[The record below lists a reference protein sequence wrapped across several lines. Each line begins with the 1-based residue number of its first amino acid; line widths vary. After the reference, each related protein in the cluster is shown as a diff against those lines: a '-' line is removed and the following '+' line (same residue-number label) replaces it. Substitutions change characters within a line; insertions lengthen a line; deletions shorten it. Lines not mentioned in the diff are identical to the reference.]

1 MSIAFQ
7 GTSVSEGICM
17 AKVFVISK
25 KPIHIPNEPAGDT
38 EAEIRKF
45 RNVVKTA
52 LEELHNL
59 YEKTLLEI
67 GREEAEIFDAH
78 QTFLKDEVSVC
89 LPIEELIHGKN
100 YNAAKAI
107 EIQFD
112 SIIEM
117 FSSLDD
123 QLMRERAA
131 DAADMKN
138 MLLHLV
144 LGVPRK
150 QYNLTSDVIILTDD
164 LSPSETVK
172 MNLSHVLGIATR
184 SGGVTSHTSI
194 IANNLGIPAVT
205 GISGWE
211 SMDLSGAIGIL
222 DGVTGILKLFP
233 SEEDILDFRR
243 AKEKNSIFE
252 RELEPFRRKPTE
264 TSDGIYF
271 EIYANIGI
279 PADTENALTNGAEG
293 IGLFRTEFLFMDRGD
308 TPSEEEQLSAYR
320 QVLSIMGDRPVII
333 RTLDVGGDKHLPALG
348 LPKEENPFLGY
359 RAIRVC
365 LDQPNI
371 FKPQLRALLRAGVYG
386 NLHVMFPM
394 VSCLEEFRAAKEQIE
409 EARHELQSEGIPFGE
424 IKVGLM
430 VEIPSVAL
438 MADKFAEEA
447 DFFSIGT
454 NDLIQYTVAVERGN
468 AKIEKLYSPYHPA
481 VLKLIFMAAKAASN
495 HGIPFGICGE
505 AAGDSRLTPI
515 FLGMGVTEL
524 SMSPRLIPRIRKYIH
539 GLSMDKCREVTQH
552 VLELNDMT
560 QVREYLNKQLSA

>member
-7 GTSVSEGICM
+7 GTTVSAGICM

-25 KPIHIPNEPAGDT
+25 KTIQVPNDPAVDT
-38 EAEIRKF
+38 EVEINKF
-45 RNVVKTA
+45 RSVIKIAV
-52 LEELHNL
+52 EELHNL

-67 GREEAEIFDAH
+67 GKEEAEIFDAH
-78 QTFLKDEVSVC
+78 QTFLNDEFSVGG
-89 LPIEELIHGKN
+89 PIEELIREKK

-107 EIQFD
+107 EIQFN

-117 FSSLDD
+117 FASLDD
-123 QLMRERAA
+123 QLMRERAS
-131 DAADMKN
+131 DAADLKN
-138 MLLHLV
+138 ILLHLV
-144 LGVPRK
+144 LGVPRG
-150 QYNLTSDVIILTDD
+150 QYTFTADVIILTED

-172 MNLSHVLGIATR
+172 MDLSHVAGIATR
-184 SGGVTSHTSI
+184 SGGVTSHTAI

-211 SMDLSGAIGIL
+211 SLELNDTIGIL
-222 DGVTGILKLFP
+222 DGDTGILKLSP

-243 AKEKNSIFE
+243 AKDKNSIFE
-252 RELEPFRRKPTE
+252 RELEPFRHMQTE
-264 TSDGIYF
+264 TLDGRHF
-271 EIYANIGI
+271 EIYANIGT
-279 PADTENALTNGAEG
+279 PAEAENALTNGAEG
-293 IGLFRTEFLFMDRGD
+293 IGLFRSEFLFMDRGD
-308 TPSEEEQLSAYR
+308 TPSEEEQFSAYR
-320 QVLSIMGDRPVII
+320 QVLSIMDGKPVII

-365 LDQPNI
+365 LDRPNI

-386 NLHVMFPM
+386 NLYVMFPM
-394 VSCLEEFRAAKEQIE
+394 ISCLEEFRAAKEQIE
-409 EARHELQSEGIPFGE
+409 EARRELQSENIPFGE

-438 MADKFAEEA
+438 MADAFAQEA

-454 NDLIQYTVAVERGN
+454 NDLIQYTTAVERGN

-481 VLKLIFMAAKAASN
+481 VLKLISMTTKAAAN
-495 HGIPFGICGE
+495 HGIPLGICGE

-539 GLSMDKCREVTQH
+539 ELGMDECRNMARQ

-560 QVREYLNKQLSA
+560 QVEEYLNKQA